1 MSRSVT
7 VSDFQRL
14 RDLPP
19 IYRLRQH
26 VSNPYRRIGASP
38 GITIQGHSTKRALS
52 GRPEPSDPV
61 NRDSMTLSMIACG
74 GLTRGPFVLR
84 HVDQQP
90 APDSTSRIHQ

>member
-52 GRPEPSDPV
+52 GRPEPSAPV
-61 NRDSMTLSMIACG
+61 NRD
-74 GLTRGPFVLR
+74 
-84 HVDQQP
+84 
-90 APDSTSRIHQ
+90 

>member
-61 NRDSMTLSMIACG
+61 NRDSMTLAKIARR
-74 GLTRGPFVLR
+74 GLTRRPLVRRPL
-84 HVDQQP
+84 DQHP
-90 APDSTSRIHQ
+90 VPGSTSRIHP